1 METLVAIQPRPY
13 SADRGYN
20 YKVVLSMASRRKTIV
35 INKKFQYQYS
45 LLAVAL
51 TVLAVNL
58 FVIFRML
65 SPGDNPLHIS
75 PGSAML
81 IAAVELGLVAG
92 VWYWCLKSSHR
103 IAGPVYVFARELS
116 RIGNGDFTAHIRLRK
131 NDMFLEEAAQMNASI
146 EALRSKMGSLKAIG
160 QQLGQ
165 VAPEE
170 TSALISQLQEELAQL
185 STEEDEA

>member
-1 METLVAIQPRPY
+1 
-13 SADRGYN
+13 
-20 YKVVLSMASRRKTIV
+20 MASRRKTIV

-65 SPGDNPLHIS
+65 SPGDNPLYIS
-75 PGSAML
+75 PGSALL

-103 IAGPVYVFARELS
+103 IAGPVYVFSREIAKL
-116 RIGNGDFTAHIRLRK
+116 GNGDFTAFIRLRRK
-131 NDMFLEEAAQMNASI
+131 DMFQEEATHMNTSFA
-146 EALRSKMGSLKAIG
+146 ALRLKIESLKEIG
-160 QQLGQ
+160 QQLEQ
-165 VAPEE
+165 SPED
-170 TSALISQLQEELAQL
+170 SAALTARLQEELASL
-185 STEEDEA
+185 TTEVVKT